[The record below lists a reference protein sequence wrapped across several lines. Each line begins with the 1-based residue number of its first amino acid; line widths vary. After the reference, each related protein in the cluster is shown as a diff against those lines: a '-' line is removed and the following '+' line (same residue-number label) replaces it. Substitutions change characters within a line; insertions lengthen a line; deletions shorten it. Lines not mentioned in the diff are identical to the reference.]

1 MDYKYIINETRKN
14 GGFTSENLKKYRYI
28 SSVSTDSEIIMP
40 LNKFN
45 EKELK
50 KVLSTY
56 TFKGEQGFGTW
67 VNGNNVYIDI
77 NRGFND
83 KKTALKYAIKNY
95 QLAIYD
101 LIDNKEII
109 TGIKR

>member
-1 MDYKYIINETRKN
+1 M
-14 GGFTSENLKKYRYI
+14 LAA
-28 SSVSTDSEIIMP
+28 
-40 LNKFN
+40 
-45 EKELK
+45 
-50 KVLSTY
+50 Y
-56 TFKGEQGFGTW
+56 TFKGGQGFGTW
-67 VNGNNVYIDI
+67 VNGDNVYIDI

-83 KKTALKYAIKNY
+83 KKTALKYAMKNY

>member
-1 MDYKYIINETRKN
+1 MNYKYIIDETKKN

-28 SSVSTDSEIIMP
+28 SSVSLNSEVILP

-50 KVLSTY
+50 KVLAAY
-56 TFKGEQGFGTW
+56 TFKDGQGFGTW
-67 VNGNNVYIDI
+67 VNSDNVYIDI

-83 KKTALKYAIKNY
+83 KKTALKYAMKNY

-109 TGIKR
+109 TGVKR